1 MCSYIC
7 VTSRLEMCSY
17 ICVTSRLDM
26 CSYICEPRY
35 LTGVIHYLSDVQT
48 LVIRPILISPCCGR
62 SIGPAK
68 YGFNYYTTRI
78 SIDSSY
84 NTAGTLFNIFM
95 LILQRVCM
103 SVLYNHGLL
112 YTYTVRSMD
121 VAHCPSNNTD
131 EAGAYSLFWKR
142 FREV

>member
-1 MCSYIC
+1 ML
-7 VTSRLEMCSY
+7 SRRWLSDQFLYRRVAGAVSGLLSMVLIIIQRALALIPVIIPSEN
-17 ICVTSRLDM
+17 
-26 CSYICEPRY
+26 Y
-35 LTGVIHYLSDVQT
+35 LT
-48 LVIRPILISPCCGR
+48 
-62 SIGPAK
+62 
-68 YGFNYYTTRI
+68 F
-78 SIDSSY
+78 
-84 NTAGTLFNIFM
+84 IFM

-142 FREV
+142 FREVYGSCIKTVSGFTTA